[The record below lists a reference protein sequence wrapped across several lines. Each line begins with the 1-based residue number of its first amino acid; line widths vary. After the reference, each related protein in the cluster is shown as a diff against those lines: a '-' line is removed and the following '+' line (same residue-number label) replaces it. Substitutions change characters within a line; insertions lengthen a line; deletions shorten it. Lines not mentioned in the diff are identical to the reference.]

1 MSQYDQIDRD
11 IRHWLAIPPAEFRRR
26 VELLHKQ
33 QHS

>member
-1 MSQYDQIDRD
+1 MPQYDQIDRD

-26 VELLHKQ
+26 VELLDEL